1 MCLLLCKGSEDTAEF
16 TVLNNIILL
25 FTASFMPQEHSVRV
39 FLLQSNEWKLLGASF
54 VTIFAQ
60 DLF

>member
-39 FLLQSNEWKLLGASF
+39 FLLQSNE
-54 VTIFAQ
+54 
-60 DLF
+60 